1 MSTNI
6 SKQHREDLL
15 EKIKQIHNYIATAP
29 QDANTGNLLQYLDEL
44 VKDVKGKKYGLV
56 FEEHKEAIDE
66 ILENNVPVLKE
77 EKNLFIDNGGQ
88 MNFLIEGDNLAS
100 LQLLEKTHKG
110 KIDVIYIDPPYNTG
124 AKDWKYNND
133 YVDAKDTFR
142 HSKWLSMMQV
152 RIEVAKTLLKNDGA
166 LICAIDEN
174 ELATTIL
181 LLEEVFGVGYK
192 IDPIT
197 VVHNPRGVQGDNFS
211 YINEYAIFVYPKGNK
226 IIENTAIKETEISWD
241 PLRNWGT
248 ESERLDAANCFYP
261 ILVKDG
267 QIIGFGE
274 DVTNDDAFHPQQTEY
289 DSQTGVYSIYPID
302 TKGVER
308 KWRYARQ
315 SVERIRHLLRVKKTK
330 NGYDIEFGRDYAP
343 YRTVWTD
350 KKYDANE
357 YGTQLIGSMV
367 PNNDFDF
374 PKSVY
379 NVYECI
385 RAITLNRPNAI
396 VLDYFAGSGTTG
408 HATLMLNKD
417 LGGNR
422 SFILCTN
429 NEVGNKKE
437 KQFKKEVGDFA
448 DHPKEWEEFKIKYG
462 IASSVTY
469 PRIEKAIKG
478 FKHKKNYKVT
488 LFQQNL
494 TPNVLLKPEKIIKK
508 IDAVIKENESKFSEI
523 EKHVDDNTIKVVG
536 ITKKDEVIDGY
547 HASLKY
553 YKIDFVPISDKLYYE
568 YADELLL
575 HVRELVELE
584 NGINF
589 NGNNEIAIVLTDE
602 EMEHFVNQYSRDDVH
617 IASTPRVLYRGH
629 DVLLTAEQEEFVKAH
644 DISVNV
650 IPDYYYNE
658 LNK

>member
-6 SKQHREDLL
+6 SKLHREDLL
-15 EKIKQIHNYIATAP
+15 DKIRQIRTFIASAP

-44 VKDVKGKKYGLV
+44 TKDVKGKKYGLV
-56 FEEHKEAIDE
+56 FERHREQIDD
-66 ILENNVPVLKE
+66 ILDANLPVLTEQKD
-77 EKNLFIDNGGQ
+77 LFIDNGGQ
-88 MNFLIEGDNLAS
+88 MNFLIEGDNLAA

-110 KIDVIYIDPPYNTG
+110 RIDVIYIDPPYNTG

-133 YVDAKDTFR
+133 YVDGKDTFR
-142 HSKWLSMMQV
+142 HSKWLSMMAV
-152 RIEVAKTLLKNDGA
+152 RLEIAKGLLKDNGA

-174 ELATTIL
+174 ELATTKL

-197 VVHNPRGVQGDNFS
+197 IVHNPRGVQGDNFS
-211 YINEYAIFVYPKGNK
+211 YVNEYALFVYPKGQK
-226 IIENTAIKETEISWD
+226 IIENTAIEEEEIQWS

-274 DVTNDDAFHPQQTEY
+274 DVTDDDDFHPKQTEFNP
-289 DSQTGVYSIYPID
+289 QTGIYSIYPID
-302 TKGVER
+302 AQGVER

-315 SVERIRHLLRVKKTK
+315 SVESILHLLRVKEIE
-330 NGYDIEFGRDYAP
+330 NGYDIELGKNFAP

-350 KKYDANE
+350 KKFDANE

-367 PNNDFDF
+367 PNNDFSF

-385 RAITLNRPNAI
+385 RSITLNRPNAI

-408 HATLMLNKD
+408 HAILMLNKD
-417 LGGNR
+417 IGGNR
-422 SFILCTN
+422 RFILCTN

-437 KQFKKEVGDFA
+437 KEFKKQVGNID
-448 DHPKEWEEFKIKYG
+448 DHKTEWEEFRIKYG

-469 PRIEKAIKG
+469 PRIKKAIKG
-478 FKHKKNYKVT
+478 FRHSKDYKVT
-488 LFQQNL
+488 LYQKNL
-494 TPNVLLKPEKIIKK
+494 TPTILYKPEKTVKEINAIIENNKAQFDSIKK
-508 IDAVIKENESKFSEI
+508 EI
-523 EKHVDDNTIKVVG
+523 EDSTIKVIGV
-536 ITKKDEVIDGY
+536 TKKKQDIEGFA
-547 HASLKY
+547 ASLKY
-553 YKIDFVPISDKLYYE
+553 YKIDFVPISEQVYYE

-575 HVRELVELE
+575 HIRELVELE

-589 NGNNEIAIVLTDE
+589 NGNSNIAIVLTDE
-602 EMEHFVNQYSRDDVH
+602 EMEQFVADKNTAK
-617 IASTPRVLYRGH
+617 ILYRGH
-629 DVLLTAEQEEFVKAH
+629 NVLFSAEQDEYVKTH
-644 DISVNV
+644 DIQVNV
-650 IPDYYYNE
+650 IPNYYYNE